1 MYVAP
6 NSEIKLLSNVPIGS
20 DYKNSFYFA
29 SLSDQLTYFNS
40 KVKHSLSQQSY
51 TRLNRGYI
59 RVELSADNVYD
70 CNYMMYR
77 NTSFGNKWFFAF
89 INAVEYINNAVAEIS
104 FTIDSLM
111 TWYFEMEVP
120 PCYVVRQHAYSDN
133 IGDNIEPEPL
143 QIGEYVYENYEQLS
157 LDVGTNFKYIVL
169 NADSEVQP
177 VDGVRKYGNV
187 ISGSEIYVY
196 KANEMQDLRTLLDRY
211 MARNDDIISIY
222 CVPSWLIPD
231 ADIGSDHRYIG
242 GASSMEMTITKTAI
256 TENSDFGSYHPMNN
270 KLYTYPYNYFHVDNG
285 NGHSL
290 ATRYEFFKDLTP
302 QFVARGTILAPVQ
315 CTLNPMNYK
324 GVENVSLGVTRPVL
338 QETISLHSYP
348 QCSWNVDAFKA
359 WLAQNSVPLAINA
372 LSKTAKLAMFAPS
385 MFTSPTV
392 TESSIIKTPASY
404 GQASMGV
411 FNQTQTHNFK
421 IEGKEQFNPKSLA
434 PASASIADTA
444 SAIYEASIQADICKN
459 QTDVGNTNCATNRQT
474 FYGGRA
480 HLNLNELK
488 HIDLFFSAYG
498 YAENKVTT
506 PHLGAHRE
514 GFCYIQTR
522 DCLVRGNLPND
533 DKVMI
538 QNILNA
544 GVRFWNRK
552 TNVGDLL
559 QNNAII

>member
-1 MYVAP
+1 MYIAP
-6 NSEIKLLSNVPIGS
+6 NSEIKLLNNVPLSS

-51 TRLNRGYI
+51 TRVNRGYI
-59 RVELSADNVYD
+59 RVELPADNVYD
-70 CNYMMYR
+70 CNYMMFR

-89 INAVEYINNAVAEIS
+89 INAVEYINNAVTEIS

-120 PCYVVRQHAYSDN
+120 ACYVIRQHSYTDN

-143 QIGEYVYENYEQLS
+143 QLGEYVYEDYDQLS
-157 LDVGTNFKYIVL
+157 LDLGTNFKYIIL

-177 VDGVRKYGNV
+177 TDYVRQYGNV

-196 KANEMQDLRTLLDRY
+196 RSSELQDIRTLLDRY
-211 MARNDDIISIY
+211 QSRADNIIAIY

-231 ADIGSDHRYIG
+231 ANIGQDHRYIG
-242 GASSMEMTITKTAI
+242 GGAYMEIPVTKEAI
-256 TENSDFGSYHPMNN
+256 TSNSDFGSYHPMNN
-270 KLYTYPYNYFHVDNG
+270 KLYTYPYNFYHVDNG

-290 ATRYEFFKDLTP
+290 SLRYEFFKDLTP
-302 QFVARGTILAPVQ
+302 QFLARGTILSPVQ
-315 CTLNPMNYK
+315 CVLNPMNYK
-324 GVENVSLGVTRPVL
+324 GIENVSLGVSKPVL
-338 QETISLHSYP
+338 PETISLQSYP
-348 QCSWNVDAFKA
+348 QCTWNVDSFKA
-359 WLAQNSVPLAINA
+359 WLAQNSVPIA
-372 LSKTAKLAMFAPS
+372 LSGLANAIKLYTFAPS
-385 MFTSPTV
+385 MFSSAPIA
-392 TESSIIKTPASY
+392 ESSIIKTPASY

-411 FNQTQTHNFK
+411 FNQTSTHNFK

-434 PASASIADTA
+434 PATSSALDTA
-444 SAIYEASIQADICKN
+444 STIYQASVQADTCKN
-459 QTDVGNTNCATNRQT
+459 QMDVGNANCATNRQT

-506 PHLGAHRE
+506 PHLGAHRA

-522 DCLVRGNLPND
+522 DCLVRGDLPND

-544 GVRFWNRK
+544 GIRFWNRK

-559 QNNAII
+559 QNNDII